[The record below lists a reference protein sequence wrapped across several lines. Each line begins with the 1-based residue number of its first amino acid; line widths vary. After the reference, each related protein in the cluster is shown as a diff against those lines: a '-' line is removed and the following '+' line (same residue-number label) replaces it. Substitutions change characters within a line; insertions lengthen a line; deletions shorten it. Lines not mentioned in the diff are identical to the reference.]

1 MKLFIVE
8 SPGKVKKIQGFLGPS
23 YRVMASVG
31 HVRDLPDK
39 ETGVEPPDFIPK
51 YEATRRGKEVLAKL
65 SAAAQQAEEIYLATD
80 PDREGEA
87 IAWHLEEALR
97 LKSAKRITY
106 TEITDRAIKEAL
118 NKSRDID
125 RSLVSAQEC
134 RRVLDRL
141 VGYMVSPALSS
152 QSGVKLSAGRVQS
165 PAVRLVV
172 ERERAIREFKVT
184 AHYGVDLLFE
194 AMEHITEGWKAS
206 WLPGEG
212 WLAEGEE
219 YLQDKA
225 LAVQVAAT
233 GQVLVTDCQ
242 ETEAKSAPPAPFITS
257 TLQQAASA
265 ALQFSPKKSMEL
277 AQALYEDG
285 HITYMRT
292 DSLNLSEEA
301 IAEIRSWAAK
311 HDYPLPA
318 VPRTWKHKEGAQEA
332 HEAIR
337 PTHLEAE
344 VAGESADA
352 QALYQM
358 IRLRTLASQL
368 EEAVFSVRTLR
379 LEGESQGK
387 KAVFEAR
394 GRTLVQPGWKA
405 LVASDQAEEPDE
417 DNEAENQVPKLPVGQ
432 GLRVQESQVIN
443 KKTRPPARYTE
454 AALVRELE
462 KRGIGRPSTYAAI
475 LENITST
482 HNYIQLE
489 KRSLMPTEKGEK
501 VIEAMSGAFTFCD
514 YSFTKEMEEGLDAI
528 AEGRS
533 RYQPLVARAYNQLR
547 AEIDTYIAATS
558 TKCPECGLPL
568 RHLFRPDTKTKKGY
582 NFWGC
587 SNYPACPATFADAE
601 GVPGDRQDTRSKP
614 AASGFSCPKCGKDL
628 VRRTGTSKTGKP
640 YDFFGCIG
648 FRQGCKATFNP
659 KADNNPDFEGRQG
672 K

>member
-1 MKLFIVE
+1 MKLFVVE

-23 YRVMASVG
+23 YRVMASFG

-65 SAAAQQAEEIYLATD
+65 SAVAQQAEEIYLATD

-233 GQVLVTDCQ
+233 GQVLVTDYQ

-285 HITYMRT
+285 HITYQPVEK
-292 DSLNLSEEA
+292 SLFFRIVE
-301 IAEIRSWAAK
+301 K
-311 HDYPLPA
+311 
-318 VPRTWKHKEGAQEA
+318 
-332 HEAIR
+332 
-337 PTHLEAE
+337 
-344 VAGESADA
+344 VAGWATEP
-352 QALYQM
+352 QAFHPKQTIL
-358 IRLRTLASQL
+358 
-368 EEAVFSVRTLR
+368 
-379 LEGESQGK
+379 GE
-387 KAVFEAR
+387 
-394 GRTLVQPGWKA
+394 T
-405 LVASDQAEEPDE
+405 D
-417 DNEAENQVPKLPVGQ
+417 
-432 GLRVQESQVIN
+432 
-443 KKTRPPARYTE
+443 
-454 AALVRELE
+454 
-462 KRGIGRPSTYAAI
+462 
-475 LENITST
+475 
-482 HNYIQLE
+482 
-489 KRSLMPTEKGEK
+489 
-501 VIEAMSGAFTFCD
+501 
-514 YSFTKEMEEGLDAI
+514 
-528 AEGRS
+528 
-533 RYQPLVARAYNQLR
+533 
-547 AEIDTYIAATS
+547 
-558 TKCPECGLPL
+558 
-568 RHLFRPDTKTKKGY
+568 
-582 NFWGC
+582 
-587 SNYPACPATFADAE
+587 
-601 GVPGDRQDTRSKP
+601 
-614 AASGFSCPKCGKDL
+614 
-628 VRRTGTSKTGKP
+628 
-640 YDFFGCIG
+640 
-648 FRQGCKATFNP
+648 
-659 KADNNPDFEGRQG
+659 
-672 K
+672 

>member
-1 MKLFIVE
+1 M
-8 SPGKVKKIQGFLGPS
+8 PG
-23 YRVMASVG
+23 
-31 HVRDLPDK
+31 
-39 ETGVEPPDFIPK
+39 
-51 YEATRRGKEVLAKL
+51 
-65 SAAAQQAEEIYLATD
+65 
-80 PDREGEA
+80 
-87 IAWHLEEALR
+87 
-97 LKSAKRITY
+97 
-106 TEITDRAIKEAL
+106 
-118 NKSRDID
+118 
-125 RSLVSAQEC
+125 LVSF
-134 RRVLDRL
+134 
-141 VGYMVSPALSS
+141 S
-152 QSGVKLSAGRVQS
+152 
-165 PAVRLVV
+165 
-172 ERERAIREFKVT
+172 
-184 AHYGVDLLFE
+184 
-194 AMEHITEGWKAS
+194 
-206 WLPGEG
+206 
-212 WLAEGEE
+212 
-219 YLQDKA
+219 
-225 LAVQVAAT
+225 T
-233 GQVLVTDCQ
+233 GC
-242 ETEAKSAPPAPFITS
+242 
-257 TLQQAASA
+257 
-265 ALQFSPKKSMEL
+265 
-277 AQALYEDG
+277 
-285 HITYMRT
+285 YMRT

-405 LVASDQAEEPDE
+405 LVTSDQTEEPGE
-417 DNEAENQVPKLPVGQ
+417 DNEAENQAPKLPAGQ
-432 GLRVQESQVIN
+432 NLRVQEGQVIN

-475 LENITST
+475 LENITSA

-628 VRRTGTSKTGKP
+628 IRRTGTSKTGKP
-640 YDFFGCIG
+640 YDFFGCTG

-659 KADNNPDFEGRQG
+659 KADNTPDFEGRQG
-672 K
+672 T

>member
-87 IAWHLEEALR
+87 IAWHLEEALC

-194 AMEHITEGWKAS
+194 AMEHITDGWKAS

-233 GQVLVTDCQ
+233 GQVLVTDYQ

-277 AQALYEDG
+277 AQALYEEG

-292 DSLNLSEEA
+292 DSPNLSEEA

-337 PTHLEAE
+337 PTHFEVEA
-344 VAGESADA
+344 AGESADA

-358 IRLRTLASQL
+358 IRLRALASQL
-368 EEAVFSVRTLR
+368 EEAIFSVRTLR

-405 LVASDQAEEPDE
+405 LVASDQTEEPGE

-462 KRGIGRPSTYAAI
+462 ERGIGRPSTFAAI

-489 KRSLMPTEKGEK
+489 KRSLVPTEKGEK

-514 YSFTKEMEEGLDAI
+514 YSFTKEMEMGLDAI

-533 RYQPLVARAYNQLR
+533 QYQPLVSRAYNQIR
-547 AEIDTYIAATS
+547 AEIDTYITATS
-558 TKCPECGLPL
+558 PKCPECGLPL
-568 RHLFRPDTKTKKGY
+568 RHLFRRDTKAKKGY

-587 SNYPACPATFADAE
+587 SNYPACPATFADAD

-614 AASGFSCPKCGKDL
+614 AASGFSCQKCGKDL

-640 YDFFGCIG
+640 YDFFGCTG

-659 KADNNPDFEGRQG
+659 KADNTPDFEGRQG
-672 K
+672 T